1 MKDKIL
7 ELLRAKFVGTP
18 AKVLD
23 RVADHLSQTVTEESQ
38 LETAIDGV
46 QPLVTGFA
54 EILQSETDRRVTDA
68 TATAVANWR
77 KKHGLDETGKPINQE
92 PNPPAPPSGDSKG
105 GDEMP
110 AWAKGLLET
119 VTNLTGTVEGVTKQ
133 NALAQKQAA
142 VKAKLKSKGVP
153 EKFMDMFAGRVN
165 LESETMDEE
174 IEKVYTEYNGLRQ
187 SLINEEVSK
196 GNYTPSFGSMED
208 TDSSVKALNKWGE
221 SLTKK

>member
-7 ELLRAKFVGTP
+7 ELLRAKFTGTP

-77 KKHGLDETGKPINQE
+77 KKHGLDETGKPIKQE
-92 PNPPAPPSGDSKG
+92 PNPPAPPSGDPKG
-105 GDEMP
+105 GDETP

-119 VTNLTGTVEGVTKQ
+119 VANLTVTVEGVTKQ
-133 NALAQKQAA
+133 NALAQKQAT

-153 EKFMDMFAGRVN
+153 EKFMDMFAGRVD

-174 IEKVYTEYNGLRQ
+174 INRVHEEYNSLRQ

-221 SLTKK
+221 SLIKK